1 MIMLLPALIF
11 IGFMGWCMYAL
22 DNQKH
27 TQKKL
32 QNTKDNVT
40 LVPIIFEEQEQI
52 RNS

>member
-1 MIMLLPALIF
+1 MLLPALIF

-22 DNQKH
+22 GSQKH

-40 LVPIIFEEQEQI
+40 LVPLIFEEQEQI